1 MKTYYNEMDSS
12 CCAWLSNLMDAG
24 HISPGRIDDRS
35 IENVSPTDIKGFEHA
50 HFFTGIGGWELAF
63 RLAGYQLPGTWT
75 GSCPC
80 QPFSTAGRRK
90 GTEDTRHLWPAW
102 FRLIRECRPHRIF
115 GEQVASAIAYG
126 WLDDISADLE
136 SQDYAVGAAVLGA
149 HSVGAPHVRQ
159 RLYWMGNSLRAR
171 FHRHRATSVRRPAE
185 LHPHDA
191 WTSSAFI
198 PCRDGR
204 FRPIKPGLPLLA
216 HGVSDRVAKLRG
228 LGNAIVP
235 QVAAEFIRA
244 AMP

>member
-80 QPFSTAGRRK
+80 QPFSTAGRRA
-90 GTEDTRHLWPAW
+90 GTDDSRHLWPVW
-102 FRLIRECRPHRIF
+102 FRLIRECRPQRVF
-115 GEQVASAIAYG
+115 GEQVASAIEYG
-126 WLDDISADLE
+126 WFDGVSTDLE
-136 SQDYAVGAAVLGA
+136 AEDYAVGAVVLGA
-149 HSVGAPHVRQ
+149 HSSGAPHQRQ
-159 RLYWMGNSLRAR
+159 RLFWVGNANGQRLE
-171 FHRHRATSVRRPAE
+171 RRGIE
-185 LHPHDA
+185 LGKHTGELSA
-191 WTSSAFI
+191 WAAGVDVQC
-198 PCRDGR
+198 PDGKTR
-204 FRPIKPGLPLLA
+204 ILEPGIQPLA
-216 HGVSDRVAKLRG
+216 HGVLARVAKLRG

-235 QVAAEFIRA
+235 QVAAEFIES
-244 AMP
+244 AMGG